1 MKLIFSDSAQR
12 ELESDLDSNKVLL
25 DYDDGIGPF
34 SKEGDFPN
42 GQHFHLVFV
51 DKATTLPDFDQ
62 TIDSNL
68 GLVWIKGE
76 ASDQLDEQMEIRL
89 NAQWHTFSLVGS
101 NGILD
106 ETVEI
111 IHTSNGQS

>member
-1 MKLIFSDSAQR
+1 MKLIFSKSAQQKLK
-12 ELESDLDSNKVLL
+12 EYLDSKKVLL
-25 DYDDGIGPF
+25 DYDDGVGPF
-34 SKEGDFPN
+34 SQKGDFPN

-51 DKATTLPDFDQ
+51 DKDAILPDFDQ

-89 NAQWHTFSLVGS
+89 NEQWNTFSLAGS
-101 NGILD
+101 NSILD
-106 ETVEI
+106 AAVEI
-111 IHTSNGQS
+111 INDDTE